1 MEKKQRPVLLIV
13 AFILII
19 LTAIS
24 FSLVVATYSRY
35 ITTKINSS
43 ENDGNNPEVAK
54 FDVSEYLDGVGEFD
68 TLSITLKP
76 GEEKVQNII
85 VSNSSEVAISYTI
98 SLENVTNNLPLEFTN
113 YSGTINANETNVACS
128 VTISWDKLKN
138 SPEFAGKT
146 DVIRIIIT
154 AEQIVSE

>member
-43 ENDGNNPEVAK
+43 ENDGKNPEVAK

-76 GEEKVQNII
+76 GEKKVQNII

-128 VTISWDKLKN
+128 VTISWDELKN

>member
-43 ENDGNNPEVAK
+43 ENNENNPDVAK

-76 GEEKVQNII
+76 GEKKVQNII

-128 VTISWDKLKN
+128 VTISWDELKD

>member
-43 ENDGNNPEVAK
+43 ETDGKNPEVAK

-76 GEEKVQNII
+76 GEEKIQNII
-85 VSNSSEVAISYTI
+85 VSNSGEVAISYTI

-128 VTISWDKLKN
+128 VTISWDELKN

>member
-24 FSLVVATYSRY
+24 FSVVVATYSRY
-35 ITTKINSS
+35 ITTKINST
-43 ENDGNNPEVAK
+43 ENNGNNPDVAK

-128 VTISWDKLKN
+128 VTISWDELKN

>member
-43 ENDGNNPEVAK
+43 ENDGKNPDVAK

-128 VTISWDKLKN
+128 VTISWDELKN

>member
-43 ENDGNNPEVAK
+43 ENDGTNPEVAK

-76 GEEKVQNII
+76 GEKKIQNII

-128 VTISWDKLKN
+128 VTISWDELKN

>member
-43 ENDGNNPEVAK
+43 ENDGKNPEVAK

-76 GEEKVQNII
+76 GEKKIQNII

-128 VTISWDKLKN
+128 VTISWDELKN

>member
-35 ITTKINSS
+35 ITTKINST
-43 ENDGNNPEVAK
+43 ENNGNNPDVAK

-128 VTISWDKLKN
+128 VTISWDELKN

>member
-43 ENDGNNPEVAK
+43 ENNGNNPEVAK

-76 GEEKVQNII
+76 GEEKIQNII

-128 VTISWDKLKN
+128 VTISWDELKN

>member
-43 ENDGNNPEVAK
+43 ENNGNNPEVAK

-128 VTISWDKLKN
+128 VTISWDELKN